1 MYNITYNFF
10 KNLKIMKKKY
20 TKPVVEVYEM
30 QLQGALLAGSSD
42 PNKDQEYFLEDDTYY
57 DGALG

>member
-1 MYNITYNFF
+1 
-10 KNLKIMKKKY
+10 MKKKY

-42 PNKDQEYFLEDDTYY
+42 PNKVYSPEDENFN
-57 DGALG
+57 GELG

>member
-1 MYNITYNFF
+1 MYNLTYNFF

-42 PNKDQEYFLEDDTYY
+42 PIKYTPENEEFYNDP
-57 DGALG
+57 LG

>member
-1 MYNITYNFF
+1 MYNLTYNFF

-30 QLQGALLAGSSD
+30 QLQGALLAGSN
-42 PNKDQEYFLEDDTYY
+42 PNENKEYSADEYY
-57 DGALG
+57 DDKLG

>member
-1 MYNITYNFF
+1 
-10 KNLKIMKKKY
+10 MKKKY

-42 PNKDQEYFLEDDTYY
+42 SNENMEYSSEDGYY
-57 DGALG
+57 NEELG

>member
-1 MYNITYNFF
+1 MYNITYNFL

-20 TKPVVEVYEM
+20 LKPVVEVYEM

-42 PNKDQEYFLEDDTYY
+42 PNKVYFPEGDNF
-57 DGALG
+57 DGELG

>member
-1 MYNITYNFF
+1 
-10 KNLKIMKKKY
+10 MKKKY

-42 PNKDQEYFLEDDTYY
+42 PNREYSPVEDNF
-57 DGALG
+57 DGELG

>member
-1 MYNITYNFF
+1 MYNITYIFF

-42 PNKDQEYFLEDDTYY
+42 STKEYDLEEDNFE
-57 DGALG
+57 GALG

>member
-1 MYNITYNFF
+1 
-10 KNLKIMKKKY
+10 MKKKY

-42 PNKDQEYFLEDDTYY
+42 PNKAYSPVEDDFE
-57 DGALG
+57 GELG

>member
-1 MYNITYNFF
+1 
-10 KNLKIMKKKY
+10 MKKKY

>member
-20 TKPVVEVYEM
+20 LKPVVEVYEM
-30 QLQGALLAGSSD
+30 QLQGALLAGSD
-42 PNKDQEYFLEDDTYY
+42 PKENKEYSADDGYY
-57 DGALG
+57 DGELG

>member
-1 MYNITYNFF
+1 
-10 KNLKIMKKKY
+10 MKKKY

-42 PNKDQEYFLEDDTYY
+42 PTKEFHQEEDNFE
-57 DGALG
+57 GELG

>member
-1 MYNITYNFF
+1 
-10 KNLKIMKKKY
+10 MKKKY

-42 PNKDQEYFLEDDTYY
+42 SNKVYSPDEDNF
-57 DGALG
+57 DGELG

>member
-1 MYNITYNFF
+1 MYNLTYNFF

-20 TKPVVEVYEM
+20 LKPVVEVYEM

-42 PNKDQEYFLEDDTYY
+42 PKELELPKEDEFY
-57 DGALG
+57 DGPLG

>member
-1 MYNITYNFF
+1 MYNITYIFL

-20 TKPVVEVYEM
+20 LKPVEEVYEM

-42 PNKDQEYFLEDDTYY
+42 PNKVYSTDD
-57 DGALG
+57 DNFEGKLG

>member
-1 MYNITYNFF
+1 MYNLTYNFF

-42 PNKDQEYFLEDDTYY
+42 PNKVYSPVEEDFE
-57 DGALG
+57 GELG

>member
-1 MYNITYNFF
+1 MYNLTYNFF

-20 TKPVVEVYEM
+20 LKPVVEVYEM

-42 PNKDQEYFLEDDTYY
+42 PIKCTPEDDNFE
-57 DGALG
+57 DELG

>member
-1 MYNITYNFF
+1 
-10 KNLKIMKKKY
+10 MKKKY

-42 PNKDQEYFLEDDTYY
+42 PKKEYTPEEGIY
-57 DGALG
+57 DGELG

>member
-10 KNLKIMKKKY
+10 KNLMIMKKKY
-20 TKPVVEVYEM
+20 LKPVVEVHEM

-42 PNKDQEYFLEDDTYY
+42 PTKEYHLEEDNFE
-57 DGALG
+57 GELG